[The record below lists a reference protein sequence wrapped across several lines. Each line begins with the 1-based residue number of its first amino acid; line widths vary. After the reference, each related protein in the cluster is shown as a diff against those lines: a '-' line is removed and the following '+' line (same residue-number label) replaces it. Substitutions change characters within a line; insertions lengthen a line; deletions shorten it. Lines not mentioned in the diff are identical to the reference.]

1 MDYYI
6 LHNIPTNDKK
16 YYYIYIYIMQ
26 NIYCV
31 KFKVRLTEEEYCLFN
46 NGVDVLR
53 LNNIMVN
60 NSMIHFDKCDKT
72 LATIIGDVEESLNL
86 PRIEVSAISPATP
99 RVIHAFHI
107 NKLSVNEISKGV
119 FNGCH
124 NYEIMKTNSET
135 QIYNKLIIKFPLSYS
150 IKSLFSKHRK
160 ESDKV
165 NVKLLVDDCSEGY
178 DATLTIKNCM
188 VCLEINIFNNIS
200 ELSEAKNIKV
210 VKDVKCSDNV
220 ISCFRISLLKH
231 IYNKNYYSVEM
242 CNKNYYYYFES
253 FMFLSQLGSD
263 IDGEALS
270 VRSGYSVSLS
280 SDGTIVA
287 IGAIDAIDDN
297 GDFSGHVRIYHYD
310 GTSWNQLGNDI
321 DGEAPGDRSGYSVSL
336 SSDGTIVAIGATYN
350 DDNGVNSGH
359 VRIYQ
364 YDGTVWNQLGN
375 DIDGE
380 APGDRSGYSV
390 SLSSDGTIVA
400 IGAYL
405 NDGNGFSS
413 GHVRIYQYDGSSWK
427 QLGND
432 IDGEASGDSSG
443 YSVSLSS
450 NGKIIAIGGI
460 YNDGNG
466 TDSGHVRIY
475 QYDGTVWNQLGNDID
490 GEAQID
496 LSGYSVSLSSDGT
509 IVAIGAYL
517 NDSNGVNSGHVR
529 IYQYDGTVWNQLGND
544 IDGEASGDRS
554 GVSVSLSNN
563 GKIVA
568 IGASENDGNGTDSG
582 HVRIYQ
588 YDGTSWNQFGSDI
601 DGEAQSDFSGYSV
614 NLSSDGTIV
623 AIGAIYNDGNGS
635 NSGHVRIY
643 MLNIV

>member
-150 IKSLFSKHRK
+150 IKSLFSKHGK

-460 YNDGNG
+460 YNDGNN